1 MTGFTPFFRV
11 VLAALLLATVS
22 ATKLNVPRLRLS
34 FKELVST
41 NRSSVFSGHQGDL
54 ALTAVFLDEYHDR
67 LFLGGKDVLY
77 SLTLGPAAT
86 ESKEI
91 HWPPLPGNRDDCI
104 QRGKEPQTDCANFVR
119 LLKPF
124 NRTHLLACGT
134 GAFQPMCSYIH
145 VGYRG
150 EHVFTM
156 DPTNVENGRGK
167 VPHDPSL
174 PFAST
179 FNGGE
184 LYAGLTADFLGRDS
198 VIFRSM
204 GGRSTMRTETD
215 QKLLH
220 DPRFIA
226 AHVVPDSDDRDD
238 DKVYF
243 FFTEKAMESGDRE
256 GAIHT
261 RVGRVCANDVGGQ
274 RVLVNKWSTFI
285 KARLVCSV
293 PGPHGIDTHF
303 NQLEDIFVLRTK
315 DERNPDVYAIFSTIS
330 NVFQGYAVCVYSMA
344 DIREAFN
351 GPFAHKE
358 GPDFQWKVYEGRVPY
373 PRPGVCPSKITN
385 QPGREFSST
394 KDFPDAVL
402 QFTRGHPLMWRPV
415 FPAQRRPVL
424 VRANTPYKLTQIV
437 VDRVEAEDSQYDVM
451 FIGTDVGTVLKVIS
465 LRNGNSLESEE
476 VTLEELQ
483 VFKVPTPVTSMEISA
498 KRQALY
504 VGSPLGVAQVKLHR
518 CETYG
523 KACAECCLA
532 RDPYCA
538 WDGLTCTR
546 FLSSGKRR
554 FRRQDVRYGNP
565 VLQCVDQ
572 NLSGEE
578 LNGMEQRVVYGTEN
592 NSTFLECMPRSPQAS
607 VTWLAQKDDRQEE
620 VKLDDRV
627 MATEQGLLFRR
638 VFRQDQGVY
647 VCRSREHGFTQTLA
661 RLTLQVLQ
669 GEAVGEL
676 LAREDPSSHA
686 LDSNKDRSGGGG
698 YRGWPPCVSGGGG
711 GGGGGGSY
719 GNRGGGGGQSRSWFK
734 DIMQLIGPSNLPHV
748 EEYCERMWCHDKL
761 RRKHKSMVEK
771 YRQAQDSARKARSK
785 SSGER
790 NRTPRDLRRVSARN
804 E

>member
-1 MTGFTPFFRV
+1 MLELDSNRRRGI
-11 VLAALLLATVS
+11 LLHSREISKFDL
-22 ATKLNVPRLRLS
+22 L
-34 FKELVST
+34 ST
-41 NRSSVFSGHQGDL
+41 NRSSVFNGHHGQL
-54 ALTAVFLDEYHDR
+54 SITAVFLDEYRDR

-77 SLTLGPAAT
+77 SLMLGPVSS

-91 HWPPLPGNRDDCI
+91 YWPPLPGNRENCI
-104 QRGKEPQTDCANFVR
+104 EMGKEQTECANFVR
-119 LLKPF
+119 LLQPY

-134 GAFQPMCSYIH
+134 GAFQPMCAFIY
-145 VGYRG
+145 VGHRG

-179 FNGGE
+179 FSGGE
-184 LYAGLTADFLGRDS
+184 LYSGLTADFLGRDS
-198 VIFRSM
+198 VILRSM

-215 QKLLH
+215 EKLLH
-220 DPRFIA
+220 DPKFIA
-226 AHVVPDSDDRDD
+226 AHLIPDNDDRDN

-243 FFTEKAMESGDRE
+243 FFTEKATEAGGRE

-303 NQLEDIFVLRTK
+303 NQLEDVFLLRTK

-330 NVFQGYAVCVYSMA
+330 NVFQGFAVCVYRMA

-358 GPDFQWKVYEGRVPY
+358 GSDFQWGAYEGRVPY

-385 QPGREFSST
+385 QPGREFAST
-394 KDFPDAVL
+394 KDFPDSVL
-402 QFTRGHPLMWRPV
+402 HFARSHPLMWRPV
-415 FPAQRRPVL
+415 YPALRQPVL
-424 VRANTPYKLTQIV
+424 VKANIPYKLKQIV
-437 VDRVEAEDSQYDVM
+437 VDRVEAEDGQYDVM
-451 FIGTDVGTVLKVIS
+451 FIGTDIGTVLKVIALHS
-465 LRNGNSLESEE
+465 GNSLETEE

-483 VFKVPTPVTSMEISA
+483 VFKVPTPVTSMDISV

-504 VGSPLGVAQVKLHR
+504 VGSPAGMAQVKLHR

-538 WDGLTCTR
+538 WDG
-546 FLSSGKRR
+546 SSCARYIPNSKRR
-554 FRRQDVRYGNP
+554 YRRQNIRQGNP
-565 VLQCVDQ
+565 VLQC
-572 NLSGEE
+572 LCEREGASEGR
-578 LNGMEQRVVYGTEN
+578 RVVYGTEN
-592 NSTFLECMPRSPQAS
+592 NSTFLECVPRSPQAT
-607 VTWLAQKDDRQEE
+607 VTWLIQSKPRAKRPD

-627 MATEQGLLFRR
+627 MSTEQGLLFRR
-638 VFRQDQGVY
+638 LFHQDEGVY
-647 VCRSREHGFTQTLA
+647 VCRSGEHGFTQILA
-661 RLTLQVLQ
+661 RFILEVLQ
-669 GEAVGEL
+669 GEAVDE
-676 LAREDPSSHA
+676 A
-686 LDSNKDRSGGGG
+686 
-698 YRGWPPCVSGGGG
+698 WMPCSAYSR
-711 GGGGGGSY
+711 GGSS
-719 GNRGGGGGQSRSWFK
+719 GQMGQSRMWFK

-748 EEYCERMWCHDKL
+748 EEYCERMWCNDKL
-761 RRKHKSMVEK
+761 RRKHKTMLEK
-771 YRQAQDSARKARSK
+771 YRQAQESARKARSK
-785 SSGER
+785 NSGER
-790 NRTPRDLRRVSARN
+790 NRMPRDLSARK